1 MSEDRILD
9 LLPNTRTM
17 YESQEKWRTKASED
31 TLSSHKDEIE
41 NLLEKANLFDI
52 WSNSLQ
58 GSEAARRLIPEIFM
72 DGYMSIHFAC
82 YGLYKYANTC
92 LRSQLETALRLI
104 YFSTHPV
111 EFDWWCKENKW
122 YRSGLKNRD
131 VWGEGYEYFKQLEY
145 VKKFEGTCRTDQR
158 LFTEGSK
165 VNRIYDRLSAYVH
178 SGVFSLQT
186 RPDEFSPRYKIQEY
200 KKWTGNFKEIQ
211 SYINVLLALGFPEE
225 FKRIG
230 EGSRDRVL
238 QVGIE
243 SLHHREK
250 LKEVIGS

>member
-1 MSEDRILD
+1 MSYKAILSHSD
-9 LLPNTRTM
+9 GI
-17 YESQEKWRTKASED
+17 SQ
-31 TLSSHKDEIE
+31 
-41 NLLEKANLFDI
+41 
-52 WSNSLQ
+52 
-58 GSEAARRLIPEIFM
+58 
-72 DGYMSIHFAC
+72 
-82 YGLYKYANTC
+82 
-92 LRSQLETALRLI
+92 
-104 YFSTHPV
+104 
-111 EFDWWCKENKW
+111 
-122 YRSGLKNRD
+122 
-131 VWGEGYEYFKQLEY
+131 
-145 VKKFEGTCRTDQR
+145 
-158 LFTEGSK
+158 
-165 VNRIYDRLSAYVH
+165 VH

-186 RPDEFSPRYKIQEY
+186 RPDEFSPRYEIQEY